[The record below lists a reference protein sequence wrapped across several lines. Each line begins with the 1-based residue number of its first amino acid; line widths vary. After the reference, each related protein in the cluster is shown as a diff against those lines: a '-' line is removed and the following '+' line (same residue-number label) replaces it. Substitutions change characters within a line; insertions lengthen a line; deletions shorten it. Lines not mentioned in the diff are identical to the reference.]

1 MKKSIHLLNQSLS
14 AKIRR
19 TCEGDFFCSMLLHRN
34 RKRIL
39 RTTAALL
46 FTGILSV
53 FGLTAGSLRNVAEAA
68 VPTPKFTEPSVS
80 SQDFSYMAATEAQD
94 SHSGNALEGSSAEY
108 ALSAMSSSADS
119 ESIYEDGSMAWTL
132 SETAAPEMQT
142 PDLDFLLSV
151 VSKIPG
157 GEEFSCSQTELLF
170 SPPAET
176 IRDILDAFEEEGR
189 RIGFVLLDLHSGNY
203 VSFDPDYSFY
213 SASTMKGPYVA
224 ALNKF
229 SPEAVDEYTESLME
243 NTIGWS
249 SNEDYETLHYLYGN
263 DVMYDM
269 TEYTSVS
276 DSIVDDYNWYPYLTP
291 KELTQLWIGTYFY
304 FFEDTNENSN
314 WCRSLY
320 TDTAESFIGSALGEG
335 HTVYT
340 KAGWYSDWE
349 DIARNDAGI
358 IRAGGHDWILTIMSD
373 AFESYDELEALAAAL
388 DEVRKLMPYGELEIA
403 EAADFSKP

>member
-46 FTGILSV
+46 FTGLLSV

-151 VSKIPG
+151 VR
-157 GEEFSCSQTELLF
+157 CQ
-170 SPPAET
+170 
-176 IRDILDAFEEEGR
+176 
-189 RIGFVLLDLHSGNY
+189 
-203 VSFDPDYSFY
+203 
-213 SASTMKGPYVA
+213 
-224 ALNKF
+224 
-229 SPEAVDEYTESLME
+229 
-243 NTIGWS
+243 
-249 SNEDYETLHYLYGN
+249 
-263 DVMYDM
+263 
-269 TEYTSVS
+269 
-276 DSIVDDYNWYPYLTP
+276 YP
-291 KELTQLWIGTYFY
+291 
-304 FFEDTNENSN
+304 
-314 WCRSLY
+314 
-320 TDTAESFIGSALGEG
+320 
-335 HTVYT
+335 
-340 KAGWYSDWE
+340 
-349 DIARNDAGI
+349 
-358 IRAGGHDWILTIMSD
+358 
-373 AFESYDELEALAAAL
+373 
-388 DEVRKLMPYGELEIA
+388 
-403 EAADFSKP
+403 